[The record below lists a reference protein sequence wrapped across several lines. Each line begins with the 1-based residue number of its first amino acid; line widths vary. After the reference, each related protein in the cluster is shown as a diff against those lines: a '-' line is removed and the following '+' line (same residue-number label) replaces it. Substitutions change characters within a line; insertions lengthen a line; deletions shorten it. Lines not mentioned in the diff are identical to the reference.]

1 MRIYKTW
8 FKWSFYDPPG
18 HCKSWGASV
27 HHTPTFCLFEAN
39 WSLLRGGQ
47 LWVLRSTLTLKTT
60 DTTLVSVDGNIGHRG
75 ALVPLPHAS
84 PDTITEGNSQCH
96 CHTPAIP
103 WTWEAET
110 GVTSVVTELRTKSW
124 HRSMPLQRCN
134 TKTTGLCKTL
144 HLMSVPIWSLL

>member
-8 FKWSFYDPPG
+8 FKWSLYDPPG

-27 HHTPTFCLFEAN
+27 HHTPTFCPFEAN

-84 PDTITEGNSQCH
+84 PDTITEETPTECH
-96 CHTPAIP
+96 CHTLTIP
-103 WTWEAET
+103 WTFT
-110 GVTSVVTELRTKSW
+110 
-124 HRSMPLQRCN
+124 RSRDSRDFGRDRAQDQVLAQEYATAALQY
-134 TKTTGLCKTL
+134 
-144 HLMSVPIWSLL
+144 

>member
-1 MRIYKTW
+1 MRNHKTW

-84 PDTITEGNSQCH
+84 PETRTEE
-96 CHTPAIP
+96 TPSA
-103 WTWEAET
+103 T
-110 GVTSVVTELRTKSW
+110 VTLTQSHGRGKARQLRTKSW

-144 HLMSVPIWSLL
+144 HFMSVPIWSLL